1 MAQLSCTIQSLFGN
15 YQPRSGSMTDL
26 SDSTKFNLPI
36 DRSSGKGSIKGP
48 ADGPI
53 NQPFDGPTDG
63 SSDGTDDNASTR
75 TNSSPATD
83 TPSDTYPE
91 KSAGKSADPDRSL
104 LQDGVLWDQLAAGRF
119 QPRKVLGR
127 GGFAMVYQAYDS
139 RLRREVALKIPHFTS
154 LADQS
159 ALHWLRREGLASA
172 SLQHPH
178 LVHLYDFE
186 VNGQNSFLVLELI
199 EGHSL
204 AGWIEQHPDGCDP
217 RMAAEL
223 VMLLA
228 EALQHAHSKSVLHRD
243 IKPSNILLDMR
254 TKAGALPFSPRLA
267 DFGLAI
273 APTQETLTGA
283 TGGLMGSLH
292 YLPPEIVKGN
302 SAEYSIQSDIYALAV
317 VLREMLTGKR
327 LATGSNVSQVLQ
339 QIAEGQFDD
348 SAMTHS
354 RVPRDLWAI
363 CVQAMDINPQ
373 RRYASAQLMA
383 DDLQRFLQG
392 RPVLARVPGVVE
404 RTWRWARRNPTLST
418 SMILFGVAIT
428 SIVSLVVL
436 HDLKLSATLRDLQA
450 AQSHNEQIIYAQDMA
465 QASDLLQKDDIRG
478 VRSILARYS
487 PDQPQRKQV
496 DQDYQLLSKSIQ
508 SYTSKQ
514 LWTAPNALYTGR
526 FSPDGQEL
534 FVAGAGSEITQLDP
548 NTANVVRQWDAGQDE
563 INYILIGHNVIWST
577 SDDGSVCAWRFKD
590 NQLLWRTQVFEGDVE
605 AHDLILL
612 KQLDQLVVLGS
623 NDHLRVLSAQ
633 DGKLLN
639 DLSAREGKQSALANL
654 HDGRHF
660 LFGNTRSAIY
670 QVDGQTMQVV
680 AELPIGTE
688 KHPRVPNEAIR
699 AIEVSSDGK
708 WATIITRNERV
719 YLVDLVNWS
728 VTDSL
733 DSPDQ
738 PRVIQFL
745 DSSVGAASGESH
757 RLWLITK
764 PGLIQ
769 EMSITTDGVFLP
781 RDSWVTHGQR
791 VFHSMQNSN
800 TQEVLTLD
808 AQGGVQIWSQRN
820 SDWNVHFPFTKNHWF
835 SFLTVDSDRGID
847 FQGKQASHELFVFNG
862 QKGIEI
868 LSRNH
873 PDVLIDRQFPSAA
886 LCEVGQAELWAVN
899 EPEQTRI
906 ISWHTLSQALD
917 KAPPKD
923 SFSEVELP
931 WQVRTLPF
939 RADEIQDASR
949 IYRMVSSDSGHWIA
963 AWDSQAECVWC
974 MQPNQPESV
983 KTSQSQEV
991 TLVWFEPQSHNCW
1004 WVSRHLEIYRWNL
1017 DDDTD
1022 PQLATKLENHPCK
1035 DLAISPDKTL
1045 LAIMHDDASCLLW
1058 DLNRNRR
1065 HSELIHAERCLD
1077 VTFSPSGKTLMVLG
1091 ERGGLTCWNIASGR
1105 KTFEQEYATENIYGG
1120 FSRDSRKLIRS
1131 IVGPVKKGVQRY
1143 QGWKIESLELGSGE

>member
-1 MAQLSCTIQSLFGN
+1 
-15 YQPRSGSMTDL
+15 MTDL
-26 SDSTKFNLPI
+26 SDSTKFNMPI
-36 DRSSGKGSIKGP
+36 DRSSGNGPIKGP

-63 SSDGTDDNASTR
+63 SSDGTDDNASTG
-75 TNSSPATD
+75 TNASPATD
-83 TPSDTYPE
+83 TPSDTCPD
-91 KSAGKSADPDRSL
+91 KSAGKSSGKSAGKFADPDRSL
-104 LQDGVLWDQLAAGRF
+104 LQDGVLWDQLAGGRF
-119 QPRKVLGR
+119 QPRRLLGR

-186 VNGQNSFLVLELI
+186 VNGQNSFLVSELI
-199 EGHSL
+199 EGQTL
-204 AGWIEQHPDGCDP
+204 ADWIEQHPDGCDP
-217 RMAAEL
+217 PVAAEL

-228 EALQHAHSKSVLHRD
+228 EALQHAHNKSVLHRD
-243 IKPSNILLDMR
+243 VKPSNILLDQR

-267 DFGLAI
+267 DFGLAT

-292 YLPPEIVKGN
+292 YLPPEMVKGN
-302 SAEYSIQSDIYALAV
+302 SAQYSIQSDIYALAV
-317 VLREMLTGKR
+317 VLRELLTGKR
-327 LATGSNVSQVLQ
+327 LAAGSNVSQILK

-348 SAMTHS
+348 SATEQS

-363 CVQAMDINPQ
+363 CVQAMDINPH

-383 DDLQRFLQG
+383 DDLRRFLQG

-404 RTWRWARRNPTLST
+404 RTWRWARRNPTIST
-418 SMILFGVAIT
+418 SVILLGVAMT
-428 SIVSLVVL
+428 SIVSLVL
-436 HDLKLSATLRDLQA
+436 MNNRRLTATLRDLQA

-465 QASDLLQKDDIRG
+465 QATELLQTNDFRG
-478 VRSILARYS
+478 VRSILARYL
-487 PDQPQRKQV
+487 PGQPIHEHV
-496 DQDYQLLSKSIQ
+496 DEDYRLLSKSVQ
-508 SYTSKQ
+508 KYTSKL
-514 LWTAPNALYTGR
+514 LWAAPHALYTGCIT
-526 FSPDGQEL
+526 PDRHEL
-534 FVAGAGSEITQLDP
+534 FLGGASSQIIELSLSDGS
-548 NTANVVRQWDAGQDE
+548 VKSQWDTGQVQINGIAINAKPSHLWTAG
-563 INYILIGHNVIWST
+563 
-577 SDDGSVCAWRFKD
+577 DDGSVCDWRTKD
-590 NQLLWRTQVFEGDVE
+590 NKLCWRTQVFDTPAE
-605 AHDLILL
+605 AYDLIYLEPL
-612 KQLDQLVVLGS
+612 NRLVVLS
-623 NDHLRVLSAQ
+623 SDDQLRVLDDQ
-633 DGKLLN
+633 DGKLL
-639 DLSAREGKQSALANL
+639 DLVPAPEVKKSAIANL
-654 HDGRHF
+654 QDGRHF
-660 LFGNTRSAIY
+660 LFCDTQSSVY
-670 QVDGQTMQVV
+670 KVDGQSMQVV
-680 AELPIGTE
+680 AELLIGTE
-688 KHPRVPNEAIR
+688 KHPSVPNEAIR

-708 WATIITRNERV
+708 WATIITRNERI
-719 YLVDLVNWS
+719 YLVDLMNWS

-733 DSPDQ
+733 DSLDQ

-745 DSSVGAASGESH
+745 ESSVDLASGESH

-769 EMSITTDGVFLP
+769 EMSITTYGEFLH
-781 RDSWVTHGQR
+781 RDSWVTDGQR

-800 TQEVLTLD
+800 TLEVITLD
-808 AQGGVQIWSQRN
+808 AQGGVQIWAERN
-820 SDWNVHFPFTKNHWF
+820 SDWILNSPRFTQFSTEHYY
-835 SFLTVDSDRGID
+835 SFLADDSIERIKLAD
-847 FQGKQASHELFVFNG
+847 KQITADEIFLFNG
-862 QKGIEI
+862 MKSLEI
-868 LSRNH
+868 TSRHRPRKWLVDNL
-873 PDVLIDRQFPSAA
+873 PVAA
-886 LCEVGQAELWAVN
+886 LCEVGPDQLWAVN
-899 EPEQTRI
+899 EPELARS
-906 ISWHTLSQALD
+906 ISWRTLSKTLD
-917 KAPPKD
+917 DAPPKD
-923 SFSEVELP
+923 SFIEVELP
-931 WQVRTLPF
+931 WQERTLPF

-1017 DDDTD
+1017 DDGTD

-1077 VTFSPSGKTLMVLG
+1077 VTFSPSGKTLMLLG

-1131 IVGPVKKGVQRY
+1131 IVGPVKKGVQCY
-1143 QGWKIESLELGSGE
+1143 QGWKIEPLGLGSGE